1 MIGNRLDGRPAR
13 ASLAPTLAPTL
24 LLLAITQTAAAS
36 TATTVYRAK
45 QKDTL
50 DLIAAEYYGDRA
62 YGVFIVVEN
71 KLKKPTITPF
81 MRLRVPI
88 TREITTAK
96 GDTFASLAQTH
107 LGDEKRAQFLADYN
121 NLPVDESLATGTA
134 VTIPFQITYVSDN
147 GESLGAL
154 AARFYGDSKQADLL
168 KRYNFL
174 DKPTLEKS
182 EAIEVPALNVRVRP
196 ARLPA
201 LDNEAKDRRRQLA
214 KISEMAATALPAAR
228 AAYAQG
234 DFAHV
239 RDVLAPFADQLEY
252 LDSTSAVAIGM
263 LLGKAHVAFGNTDA
277 AVKAFAQIH
286 ERKSTF
292 KVRAYDESPKVLDAW
307 KQAGGEAQ

>member
-1 MIGNRLDGRPAR
+1 MIARLVTLAILL
-13 ASLAPTLAPTL
+13 ALAPSAAANT
-24 LLLAITQTAAAS
+24 TAA
-36 TATTVYRAK
+36 YRAK

-50 DLIAAEYYGDRA
+50 DLIAAEFYGDRG

-71 KLKKPTITPF
+71 KLKKPTVTPF
-81 MRLRVPI
+81 MRLRIPI
-88 TREITTAK
+88 TREVTAGK
-96 GDTFASLAQTH
+96 GDSFASLAQTH
-107 LGDEKRAQFLADYN
+107 LGDDKRAQFLADYN
-121 NLPVDESLATGTA
+121 SLPVDESLATGTA
-134 VTIPFQITYVSDN
+134 ITIPFQITYVSEN

-154 AARFYGDSKQADLL
+154 AARFYGDSKQAELL

-174 DKPTLEKS
+174 DKATLDKG
-182 EAIEVPALNVRVRP
+182 EAIEIPGLNVRVR
-196 ARLPA
+196 ASKLPA
-201 LDNEAKDRRRQLA
+201 LDTESKDRRRQLA
-214 KISEMAATALPAAR
+214 KITAMAALALPAAR

-252 LDSTSAVAIGM
+252 LDSASAIAIGM
-263 LLGKAHVAFGNTDA
+263 LLGKAHIAFDNTDA

-286 ERKSTF
+286 ERMSSF